1 MVSDILHILVPLIH
15 ILNLVLWHEK
25 QENWVADF
33 YIWDDALLSCRSS
46 PDVQGHRYKLQRNS
60 AYSEMNFFEE
70 GQVPV
75 PMTYSPSMPFP
86 SVRTLFVC
94 VLHHFKILHH
104 LLQPPG
110 SQVVEVKGLTPTPT
124 GDPPHPSLNREGASF
139 PALPIRLRLMRRVS
153 AIFLN
158 FVPSCLCVSLNHSSR
173 RVNGVRREI

>member
-1 MVSDILHILVPLIH
+1 MGT
-15 ILNLVLWHEK
+15 
-25 QENWVADF
+25 A
-33 YIWDDALLSCRSS
+33 
-46 PDVQGHRYKLQRNS
+46 
-60 AYSEMNFFEE
+60 
-70 GQVPV
+70 
-75 PMTYSPSMPFP
+75 PSMPFP

-94 VLHHFKILHH
+94 VLHHFKILHY

-158 FVPSCLCVSLNHSSR
+158 FVPSCLCVSLKNKNLHKSNANLSSSSTFLWDYR
-173 RVNGVRREI
+173 RFLSYSFTF